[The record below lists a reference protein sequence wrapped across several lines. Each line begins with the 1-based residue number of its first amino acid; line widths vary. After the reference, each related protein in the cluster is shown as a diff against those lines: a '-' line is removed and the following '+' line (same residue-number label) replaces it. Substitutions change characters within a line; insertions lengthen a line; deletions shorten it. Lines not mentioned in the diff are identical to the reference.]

1 MSRVTDQQVRE
12 LRKEM
17 AKHGCAEMAALR
29 VGMHRNTAR
38 KYLNTALFPSDMKQP
53 RAWRTREDPFEADWP
68 AIAASLTIAPALEA
82 RTLFDKLLLVRPGV
96 YEEGQLRT
104 FQRKVQVWR
113 AHNGPDKEV
122 YFRQDHRPGEALQ
135 TDFTWATELLVTIQ
149 GQAFPHMLCHVMLPH
164 SNWDWIT
171 VSQSESML
179 ALRRGVPAAL
189 IEMGSVPEYHQTDN
203 CSAATHVVCAEDE
216 ADEDAAGKPAGKSTR
231 DFNVEYLELM
241 RHYGM
246 KPRTIGIGK
255 SEQNGDVEASNGALK
270 QRLNQHLLMRGHRD
284 FPSVEAWETW
294 AQEVC
299 RATNK
304 RRLNAPKEL
313 AVMKPLRVEAFLEF
327 NEIDA
332 KVTSESILV
341 VKRNTYSVPPRLVG
355 AHVKV
360 RCFEMRLEVWHAQ
373 KLVLILPRLIGKNG
387 HRIDYRHVIGALL
400 QKAGAFARW
409 RYREYLFP
417 GPVWHKALAELQE
430 ALGERKGEVAYL
442 RLLYLASKTMEADV
456 EAALTLLLE
465 NGQAPT
471 PDLVKELMG
480 LKEPIEIP
488 DLAPMTVVLSD
499 FDLLTPGMLAE
510 AV

>member
-1 MSRVTDQQVRE
+1 MSRVTDQQVSK
-12 LRKEM
+12 LRKYM
-17 AKHGCAEMAALR
+17 AILHCAEAAADKAN
-29 VGMHRNTAR
+29 MHRNTAR

-53 RAWRTREDPFEADWP
+53 RTWKTREDPFEADWP
-68 AIAASLTIAPALEA
+68 AIAARLAIAPGFEA
-82 RTLFDKLLLVRPGV
+82 RFLFEKLLLARPGV
-96 YEEGQLRT
+96 YDESQLRT
-104 FQRKVQVWR
+104 FQRKVKVWR
-113 AHNGPDKEV
+113 FHHGPDKEV
-122 YFRQDHRPGEALQ
+122 YFRQEHRPGEALQ
-135 TDFTWATELLVTIQ
+135 TDFTWATELLVTIE
-149 GQAFPHMLCHVMLPH
+149 GEAFPHMLCHVMLPY
-164 SNWDWIT
+164 SNWDWLT

-189 IEMGSVPEYHQTDN
+189 VELGAVPEYHQTDN
-203 CSAATHVVCAEDE
+203 CSAATHVVCSEEE
-216 ADEDAAGKPAGKSTR
+216 ADEDAAGKPAGRYTR
-231 DFNVEYLELM
+231 DFNLEYLELL

-270 QRLNQHLLMRGHRD
+270 QRLEQHLLMRGHRD
-284 FPSVEAWETW
+284 FASVAAWETW

-355 AHVKV
+355 ARVKV

-373 KLVLILPRLIGKNG
+373 KLILILPRLLGKNG
-387 HRIDYRHVIGALL
+387 HLINYRHVIGALL
-400 QKAGAFARW
+400 KKTGAFARW
-409 RYREYLFP
+409 HYRECLFP
-417 GPVWHKALAELQE
+417 GQVWHQALEELQK

-442 RLLYLASKTMEADV
+442 RLLHLASTTLEADV

-480 LKEPIEIP
+480 LTEPIEVP

-499 FDLLTPGMLAE
+499 FDMLTPGMLAE

>member
-1 MSRVTDQQVRE
+1 MSRVTDQQVSK
-12 LRKEM
+12 LRKFM
-17 AKHGCAEMAALR
+17 ATLHCAEAAADKA
-29 VGMHRNTAR
+29 GMHRNTAR

-53 RAWRTREDPFEADWP
+53 RDWKTRADPFEADWP
-68 AIAASLTIAPALEA
+68 AIATRLAIAPGFEA
-82 RTLFDKLLLVRPGV
+82 RTLFDDLLLARPGV

-104 FQRKVQVWR
+104 FQRKVRIWR
-113 AHNGPDKEV
+113 FHNGPDKEV
-122 YFRQDHRPGEALQ
+122 YFRQAHRPGEALQ

-149 GQAFPHMLCHVMLPH
+149 GKAFPHMLCHVMLPY

-189 IEMGSVPEYHQTDN
+189 VEMGVVPEYHQTDN
-203 CSAATHVVCAEDE
+203 CSAATHVVCAEED
-216 ADEDAAGKPAGKSTR
+216 ADEDAAGKPAGQYTR
-231 DFNVEYLELM
+231 DFNLEYLELM

-304 RRLNAPKEL
+304 HRLNAPKEM
-313 AVMKPLRVEAFLEF
+313 AVMKPLRVEPFLEF
-327 NEIDA
+327 NEIEA

-373 KLVLILPRLIGKNG
+373 KLILILPRLIGKGG

-400 QKAGAFARW
+400 QKVGAFARW
-409 RYREYLFP
+409 RYREYLFL
-417 GPVWHKALAELQE
+417 GPVWHQALAELQK

-442 RLLYLASKTMEADV
+442 RLLHLASETMEAEV
-456 EAALTLLLE
+456 ETALTLLLE

-471 PDLVKELMG
+471 PELVKELMG
-480 LKEPIEIP
+480 LKGPIEIP
-488 DLAPMTVVLSD
+488 DLVPMTVELSD